1 GLTTSV
7 YWFKIEVTNG
17 TPDSVFWFSVQNPSI
32 TNVHFYN
39 DIKDTAGVQYIGIST
54 PKKDRPL
61 NSHYPIFRINQLP
74 GTTRTYFARVQSKNV
89 MELPMSIKRGKDII
103 DQINTDQLFFG
114 LYAGIILVMFFYNFF
129 LYLTVRDNPYLFY
142 VMYILII

>member
-1 GLTTSV
+1 MGKHFFFLFLASLLAICSGFRSSASIPSGSENVGSTISYFEDQAGGYKIEDLKKGPFSLLETNQPNFGLTTSV

-54 PKKDRPL
+54 PKKD
-61 NSHYPIFRINQLP
+61 
-74 GTTRTYFARVQSKNV
+74 
-89 MELPMSIKRGKDII
+89 
-103 DQINTDQLFFG
+103 
-114 LYAGIILVMFFYNFF
+114 
-129 LYLTVRDNPYLFY
+129 
-142 VMYILII
+142 